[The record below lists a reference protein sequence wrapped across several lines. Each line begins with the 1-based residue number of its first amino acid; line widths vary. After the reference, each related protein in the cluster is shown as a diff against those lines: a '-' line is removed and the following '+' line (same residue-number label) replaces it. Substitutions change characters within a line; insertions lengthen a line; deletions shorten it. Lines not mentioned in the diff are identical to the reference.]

1 MARPIEPTPVLKG
14 KDAKAFLARMEAA
27 VMTPERLSWLESIAA
42 ESKRAENR
50 DACASTEGRD
60 K

>member
-14 KDAKAFLARMEAA
+14 KDAKVFLERMNAA
-27 VMTPERLSWLESIAA
+27 VMTPERLHWLESVAE
-42 ESKRAENR
+42 ESKRAEN
-50 DACASTEGRD
+50 G